1 MGEGGGIGNAI
12 IGSLV
17 LLGSPLPSDCR
28 SESAV
33 GVYLSEIGRGRFG
46 DVVRFIVD
54 TLTGIPSIVTG
65 VFVYA
70 ILVLPMKHFS
80 ALAGGVALALIMIPI
95 VARTTEE
102 MLKLVPHSLRE
113 GALALG
119 APQWRVTLGV
129 VIPAAAPGIATGA
142 MLAIARVSGET
153 APLLFTAFGSRFFP
167 SSLNEP
173 IASLTVQIYNYAISP
188 YDEWHAQ
195 AWAATLVLMT
205 LVLGIN
211 IIVRFLTQEEVLA
224 TDLHGLERIMPVQ
237 TAAPKIEVRPSTP
250 SRIPGKAKVA
260 VRNLNFFYGRVQ
272 ALHDI
277 SLEIPERIVMAF
289 IGPSGCG
296 KSTFLRTLNRMNDV
310 IPGTRVGG
318 QVSIDGHDIY
328 APGTDVVELRRR
340 VGMVFQKSNPFPKSI
355 FDNVAYGLR
364 INKITKQQSRT
375 GGSGRTSAEG
385 CGVVE

>member
-1 MGEGGGIGNAI
+1 MNNTDRIRRTTSAVMTGATALCTLLAVGTLLIILGYIAWQGIGSLNLRFLVESPKPVGEGGGIGNAI

-17 LLGSPLPSDCR
+17 LLAISSVIGLPLGIC
-28 SESAV
+28 V

-46 DVVRFIVD
+46 NAVRFIVD

-65 VFVYA
+65 VFIYA

-80 ALAGGVALALIMIPI
+80 AIAGGVALALIMVPI

-119 APQWRVTLGV
+119 APQWRVILGV

-167 SSLNEP
+167 TTLDQP

-211 IIVRFLTQEEVLA
+211 IVVR
-224 TDLHGLERIMPVQ
+224 
-237 TAAPKIEVRPSTP
+237 
-250 SRIPGKAKVA
+250 
-260 VRNLNFFYGRVQ
+260 
-272 ALHDI
+272 
-277 SLEIPERIVMAF
+277 
-289 IGPSGCG
+289 
-296 KSTFLRTLNRMNDV
+296 V
-310 IPGTRVGG
+310 ITRK
-318 QVSIDGHDIY
+318 
-328 APGTDVVELRRR
+328 R
-340 VGMVFQKSNPFPKSI
+340 F
-355 FDNVAYGLR
+355 
-364 INKITKQQSRT
+364 
-375 GGSGRTSAEG
+375 
-385 CGVVE
+385 